1 MFGIRFRDNG
11 SGSGSGSGSDSGSD
25 MNKFQIFSEFCK
37 CIKTR
42 NDAFL
47 LFICLLFPYIKQNKW
62 FKKKKNIL
70 IILVDFYVSL
80 LRIFLLLGSG
90 STFPDVDP
98 LRPNDTD
105 PTGSETLQV
114 GFVFGYFQLHF
125 KSITMNLV
133 NIWEKIT
140 ECLYKT

>member
-1 MFGIRFRDNG
+1 M
-11 SGSGSGSGSDSGSD
+11 S
-25 MNKFQIFSEFCK
+25 
-37 CIKTR
+37 
-42 NDAFL
+42 L
-47 LFICLLFPYIKQNKW
+47 LFTYIKQNQW
-62 FKKKKNIL
+62 ILYKNYIR

-80 LRIFLLLGSG
+80 SRFFLLLGSG

-98 LRPNDTD
+98 VRPNDTD

-133 NIWEKIT
+133 KIWEKIT
-140 ECLYKT
+140 ECLYKTWIKMEKGYTIKYIFTLHPPMWAFFPFHFLPLIFFFYVIFFSPF

>member
-1 MFGIRFRDNG
+1 M
-11 SGSGSGSGSDSGSD
+11 S
-25 MNKFQIFSEFCK
+25 
-37 CIKTR
+37 
-42 NDAFL
+42 L
-47 LFICLLFPYIKQNKW
+47 LFTYIKQNQW
-62 FKKKKNIL
+62 ILYKNYIR

-80 LRIFLLLGSG
+80 SRFFLLLGSG

-98 LRPNDTD
+98 VRPNDTD

-140 ECLYKT
+140 ECLYKTWIKMEKGYIHTFSHFSLPCEFFFPFHFLPLIFFFYVIFFLLFKNY